1 MVHFPRV
8 YQGRHL
14 EHSSFSLHRTRSV
27 RIDAEA
33 PLPKMFDGDI
43 LGVAPVEAS
52 VVPRALK
59 VVVPVDGG

>member
-1 MVHFPRV
+1 
-8 YQGRHL
+8 
-14 EHSSFSLHRTRSV
+14 
-27 RIDAEA
+27 
-33 PLPKMFDGDI
+33 MFDGDI